1 LVLSCSTQLRHWSE
15 LASKPSLL
23 QAGPYSTR
31 MRSISACI
39 LAARSWGV
47 EQAASRSALAAAMM
61 SCRMVIPFP

>member
-1 LVLSCSTQLRHWSE
+1 M
-15 LASKPSLL
+15 
-23 QAGPYSTR
+23 QAGPYSTM

-61 SCRMVIPFP
+61 SCRMMIPFRRAADAASGVLASA